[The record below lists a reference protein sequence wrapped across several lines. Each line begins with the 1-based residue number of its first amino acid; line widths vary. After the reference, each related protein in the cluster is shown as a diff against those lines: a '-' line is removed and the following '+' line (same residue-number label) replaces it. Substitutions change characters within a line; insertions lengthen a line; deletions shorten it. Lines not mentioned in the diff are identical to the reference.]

1 MVASAVFITDLQGKA
16 IISRNYRGDV
26 PLTKAIEQFAR
37 YLTEVEDEA
46 KKPVFHVDPNGDI
59 VVGDEVGGSGVGGEH
74 FIYVAVSRIHSGEP
88 CSMFVLFPNHRANSF
103 SITASKRVPLCRHY
117 KELQCSIDIR
127 LPLSTGSGFQR
138 LLWIVGRRID
148 KG

>member
-74 FIYVAVSRIHSGEP
+74 FIYVAVSRTFRGCHSP
-88 CSMFVLFPNHRANSF
+88 TPSFFPFLTHVSL
-103 SITASKRVPLCRHY
+103 S
-117 KELQCSIDIR
+117 CSIKMCTSVPS
-127 LPLSTGSGFQR
+127 LQR
-138 LLWIVGRRID
+138 TPM
-148 KG
+148 